1 MQWSFRKEWMVME
14 REEQD
19 SIFASF
25 SGKPD
30 ELISLLQAIQKR
42 DGYLSQELLRQA
54 AYFLKV
60 SENTV
65 YGVASFYSQFRFHP
79 PGQNLV
85 RVCMGTACHVQGGK
99 QLSEE
104 IEKILSIGSGETTP
118 DGQFEF
124 QEVACLGC
132 CAQASVVEMNG
143 RIYGKMTPTLLREVM
158 KDTYGIS

>member
-1 MQWSFRKEWMVME
+1 ME

-65 YGVASFYSQFRFHP
+65 FGVASFYSQFRFHP

>member
-1 MQWSFRKEWMVME
+1 ME

-19 SIFASF
+19 AIFAGF
-25 SGKPD
+25 SGNPD

-42 DGYLSQELLRQA
+42 DGYLSQELLHQA

-65 YGVASFYSQFRFHP
+65 YGVASFYSQFRFRP

-85 RVCMGTACHVQGGK
+85 RVCLGTACHVQGGK

-104 IEKILSIGSGETTP
+104 IESTFGIAAGETTP
-118 DGQFEF
+118 DGRFEF

-132 CAQASVVEMNG
+132 CAQASVVEING
-143 RIYGKMTPTLLREVM
+143 RIYGKMDSTQLKKVLT
-158 KDTYGIS
+158 DTYELS